1 LKCLVDKDQLMPVSE
16 PYFPSLVVDGEEYE
30 FPHLEP
36 FQIVVPSERA
46 RRDLQVDIRF
56 TNHCFSRKLA
66 QGEDPDHPDVFFDH
80 NRQPRVLCPDRYR
93 LSHDLP
99 EFLHRMNHPAV
110 KVYQTKTR
118 RNWTYVLEIE
128 DPALPYY
135 IFFALRRAPRSDVDD
150 LKLTVESAYP
160 DSEDFDSPHLLG
172 RMGFQ
177 LLCGKTYLGEPVAT
191 KR

>member
-1 LKCLVDKDQLMPVSE
+1 MAVQKSFFE
-16 PYFPSLVVDGEEYE
+16 PLEVDGEIIE

-36 FQIVVPSERA
+36 FQMQVWSERA
-46 RRDLQVDIRF
+46 RKELQVDVRF
-56 TNHCFSRKLA
+56 TNHCFSRGLYD
-66 QGEDPDHPDVFFDH
+66 GEDINEEQVFLDH
-80 NRQPRVLCPDRYR
+80 NDQPRVFCPRR
-93 LSHDLP
+93 HELALDLP
-99 EFLHRMNHPAV
+99 GFLQQMNHPKV
-110 KVYQTKTR
+110 KVYQTAAR
-118 RNWTYVLEIE
+118 RNWTYMLEIE

-135 IFFALRRAPRSDVDD
+135 IFFALRRAPQTDVDD

-160 DSEDFDSPHLLG
+160 VSEDFPAPNLLG